1 MLSVSTEAQARLQAH
16 PWPGNVRELENVVM
30 RALVLCT
37 GETIGCEH
45 LMFDDPGASAPV
57 AAPAAAEPVALP
69 QPAATIEAEA
79 GAEAANLQQAVQLNE
94 QQLIL
99 AAIQSTYSRME
110 AARKLGISPRTLRY
124 KLAKLKGS
132 GLAVA

>member
-1 MLSVSTEAQARLQAH
+1 
-16 PWPGNVRELENVVM
+16 
-30 RALVLCT
+30 
-37 GETIGCEH
+37 
-45 LMFDDPGASAPV
+45 
-57 AAPAAAEPVALP
+57 
-69 QPAATIEAEA
+69 
-79 GAEAANLQQAVQLNE
+79 VQLNE